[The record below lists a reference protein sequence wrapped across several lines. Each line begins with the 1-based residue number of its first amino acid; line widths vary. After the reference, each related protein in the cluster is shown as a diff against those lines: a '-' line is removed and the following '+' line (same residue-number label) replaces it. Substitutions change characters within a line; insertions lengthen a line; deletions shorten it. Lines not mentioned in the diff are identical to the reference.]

1 MPPSP
6 RMLSQKH
13 KKNLQ
18 ILPILSIRGSD
29 TNGKWQKILFNN
41 DIIEKDFSRL
51 YLVKLIQEDG

>member
-1 MPPSP
+1 
-6 RMLSQKH
+6 MLSQKH
-13 KKNLQ
+13 KKIPQ